1 MIHRFMPLV
10 VPVIVLLC
18 EANIARFAAGRRWS
32 VLHGDPDDEDDDD
45 DNDDNVLSTTDTWKY
60 IYMQEVF
67 SFKFAV
73 CMEYN

>member
-1 MIHRFMPLV
+1 MILRFVPLV
-10 VPVIVLLC
+10 VLVIVLLC
-18 EANIARFAAGRRWS
+18 EANIPRFAAGRKWS
-32 VLHGDPDDEDDDD
+32 DRYGDLDDDD
-45 DNDDNVLSTTDTWKY
+45 DDDNVLSTTDTWKY